1 MSFRAMT
8 WAASVKTQTPV
19 QKLILLLLADR
30 ANDEGFCWP
39 SINRIADDACISRQ
53 CVIENIKKL
62 AALGFITVTKR
73 TIRDAENG
81 VEKSQTNLYHL
92 NTWVV
97 NVVDRGVV
105 NDIDHPSQRG
115 LLGVVNDID
124 HPSQRGL
131 LGVVNDID
139 PNQSLEPINEPTIP
153 PNPPSGGVEQVI
165 LDAGLT
171 DRQTESLRKWLK
183 HCQERR
189 SRYGES
195 ALTALIEEW
204 KNEPEQFF
212 DESVNYSIARNYRG
226 LYRKNEAKIAP
237 SGRRGTL

>member
-39 SINRIADDACISRQ
+39 KMDTIAADCCMSRS
-53 CVIENIKKL
+53 CVHENVKKL
-62 AALGFITVTKR
+62 AALGFILVQKR
-73 TIRDAENG
+73 TIESEEGGRHNAP
-81 VEKSQTNLYHL
+81 NLYKL
-92 NTWVV
+92 QVGAAPLGLTIGSSTIVV
-97 NVVDRGVV
+97 Q
-105 NDIDHPSQRG
+105 NDNHCSPRRQPLSSTATIEP
-115 LLGVVNDID
+115 VI
-124 HPSQRGL
+124 
-131 LGVVNDID
+131 
-139 PNQSLEPINEPTIP
+139 EPINEPTIP

-171 DRQTESLRKWLK
+171 DRQTETLRKWLK

-212 DESVNYSIARNYRG
+212 DDSVNYSIARNYRG

>member
-62 AALGFITVTKR
+62 AALGFINVTKR
-73 TIRDAENG
+73 TIRDAESG
-81 VEKSQTNLYHL
+81 VEGNNTNVYHL
-92 NTWVV
+92 NT
-97 NVVDRGVV
+97 GVV
-105 NDIDHPSQRG
+105 NIVDYPSPADGLPLVHDVHHPVRQM
-115 LLGVVNDID
+115 
-124 HPSQRGL
+124 HPPSAPDAL
-131 LGVVNDID
+131 PLVHDMH

-171 DRQTESLRKWLK
+171 DRQTETIRKWLK

-204 KNEPEQFF
+204 RNETEEFF
-212 DESVNYSIARNYRG
+212 EDSVNYSIARNYRG
-226 LYRKNEAKIAP
+226 LYRKNEAKAAQ
-237 SGRRGTL
+237 SGRRSTL